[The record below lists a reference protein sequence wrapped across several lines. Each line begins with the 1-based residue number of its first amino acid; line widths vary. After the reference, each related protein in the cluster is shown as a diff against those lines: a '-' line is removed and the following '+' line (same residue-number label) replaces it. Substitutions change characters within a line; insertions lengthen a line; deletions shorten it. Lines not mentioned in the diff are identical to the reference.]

1 MRRMAR
7 MTSTG
12 VAAGTARSSS
22 FCASADSGIDL
33 ALRGQTPPPREMSL
47 RE

>member
-12 VAAGTARSSS
+12 VAAL
-22 FCASADSGIDL
+22 ASRPSRLRASVLSGMDF
-33 ALRGQTPPPREMSL
+33 ALRGHTPPPREMSL
-47 RE
+47 RV